1 VLAIGHTSAL
11 ASILMRE
18 NIINVDLE
26 KADVGPFLYFGWQW
40 CSSSL
45 RSLGCELVFKILT
58 TLEDFISLVTW
69 GFSFMQVRLIYGS
82 ETLVFVSC
90 GH

>member
-26 KADVGPFLYFGWQW
+26 KADVGPFLYFG
-40 CSSSL
+40 
-45 RSLGCELVFKILT
+45 
-58 TLEDFISLVTW
+58 
-69 GFSFMQVRLIYGS
+69 
-82 ETLVFVSC
+82 
-90 GH
+90 